1 MTASDRPTIAPG
13 SPPARPATRPRLSV
27 WLAGR
32 VPFEDYLAAVER
44 LAWEVSEPGGRGPT
58 LVLCEH
64 AGVIT
69 IGRGGSRR
77 DVGYSD
83 EELRARQV
91 GLRFVGRGGGA
102 IPHAPGQVAVALFA
116 RLADLGLG
124 ESDVGGYQRRLEEGI
139 LCGLQ
144 AMRCGPL
151 RVDRGGVFGRTGLL
165 AAVGIAVR
173 RGVVCHGA
181 YLNVSS
187 RPDAFASVR
196 CVAGRPMGS
205 VEAERQRPLRLTAA
219 RSILVEKI
227 ADAFDAEVAGIQ
239 SGFPRGPSRPV
250 LPSEHRHV
258 G

>member
-1 MTASDRPTIAPG
+1 
-13 SPPARPATRPRLSV
+13 
-27 WLAGR
+27 
-32 VPFEDYLAAVER
+32 
-44 LAWEVSEPGGRGPT
+44 
-58 LVLCEH
+58 
-64 AGVIT
+64 
-69 IGRGGSRR
+69 
-77 DVGYSD
+77 
-83 EELRARQV
+83 
-91 GLRFVGRGGGA
+91 VGRGGGA